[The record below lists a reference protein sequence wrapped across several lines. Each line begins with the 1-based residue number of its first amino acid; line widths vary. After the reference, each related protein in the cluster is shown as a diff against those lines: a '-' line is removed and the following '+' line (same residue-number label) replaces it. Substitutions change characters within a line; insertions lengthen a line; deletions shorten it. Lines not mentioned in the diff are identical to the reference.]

1 MVRAMF
7 QVESAQ
13 RDNQTGKT
21 GHSSSMTGLAESK
34 NGTGREATSNVRE
47 PSGYR
52 GKLFEWLLIAI
63 AVAYA
68 AGLLLAPL
76 VAIIVGAFGEGLR
89 AAVKEISSTDAI
101 SSLKLTLVMAVGA
114 TAVNT
119 VFGVCIAWVLVRDN
133 FWGRRILNGLVDMPF
148 AVSPVIAGFM
158 LILLFGRGGWLTPIT
173 DALGVKVVFALPGI
187 LLATIFISLPF
198 VIREVAP
205 VLAQVSADQEDA
217 ARTIGANRLLTF
229 WHVTLPAIRW
239 GLLYG
244 VSLTFA
250 RAVGEIGAVLVVSGG
265 VSRLTETSTL
275 YIFRSLDDR
284 NYVGANA
291 MAVFLAALSF
301 GILMVIEYFKRRTE
315 QTQTT

>member
-1 MVRAMF
+1 MSQDDGARKPNRRSLFTRA
-7 QVESAQ
+7 
-13 RDNQTGKT
+13 
-21 GHSSSMTGLAESK
+21 
-34 NGTGREATSNVRE
+34 
-47 PSGYR
+47 
-52 GKLFEWLLIAI
+52 KLGEWALIAI
-63 AVAYA
+63 VVLYA

-76 VAIIVGAFGEGLR
+76 VAIVWGSLAEGVSAFAREITS
-89 AAVKEISSTDAI
+89 ADAV

-114 TAVNT
+114 TVINT

-158 LILLFGRGGWLTPIT
+158 LILLFGRTGWFTPLTE
-173 DALGVKVVFALPGI
+173 ALGIKVVFALPGI
-187 LLATIFISLPF
+187 LLATVFISLPF

-205 VLAQVSADQEDA
+205 VLSEVSLDQEDA
-217 ARTIGANRLLTF
+217 AFTIGASRLLTF

-275 YIFRSLDDR
+275 FIYRSLDER

-291 MAVFLAALSF
+291 MAVLLAAISF
-301 GILMVIEYFKRRTE
+301 VILLVIELLKKRTE
-315 QTQTT
+315 QTQTL

>member
-1 MVRAMF
+1 MYR
-7 QVESAQ
+7 VESLIHRKDAEDVELVQPKTSARRVRSQ
-13 RDNQTGKT
+13 RLGGEK
-21 GHSSSMTGLAESK
+21 A
-34 NGTGREATSNVRE
+34 
-47 PSGYR
+47 SGAKAPGSLR
-52 GKLFEWLLIAI
+52 AKLVERLLIA
-63 AVAYA
+63 VVVLYA

-76 VAIIVGAFGEGLR
+76 LAIFWGALAEGFGVVVRELT
-89 AAVKEISSTDAI
+89 AADAL
-101 SSLKLTLVMAVGA
+101 SSLKLTLIMAVSA
-114 TAVNT
+114 TAINT
-119 VFGVCIAWVLVRDN
+119 VFGVCIAWVLVRDE

-158 LILLFGRGGWLTPIT
+158 LILLFGRTGWLTPLT
-173 DALGVKVVFALPGI
+173 EALGIKVVFALPGI

-205 VLAQVSADQEDA
+205 VLGQVSLDQEDA
-217 ARTIGANRLLTF
+217 ALTIGANRLQTF
-229 WHVTLPAIRW
+229 WQVTLPAIRW

-275 YIFRSLDDR
+275 FIFRSLDDR

-291 MAVFLAALSF
+291 MAVVLAGISF
-301 GILMVIEYFKRRTE
+301 VILMVIEFLKKRTE
-315 QTQTT
+315 QTQTL

>member
-1 MVRAMF
+1 
-7 QVESAQ
+7 
-13 RDNQTGKT
+13 
-21 GHSSSMTGLAESK
+21 
-34 NGTGREATSNVRE
+34 
-47 PSGYR
+47 
-52 GKLFEWLLIAI
+52 
-63 AVAYA
+63 
-68 AGLLLAPL
+68 
-76 VAIIVGAFGEGLR
+76 
-89 AAVKEISSTDAI
+89 
-101 SSLKLTLVMAVGA
+101 MAVGA
-114 TAVNT
+114 TAINT

-158 LILLFGRGGWLTPIT
+158 LILLFGRTGWLTSIT

-205 VLAQVSADQEDA
+205 VLGQVSRDQEDA
-217 ARTIGANRLLTF
+217 ALTIGANRLQTF

-275 YIFRSLDDR
+275 FIFRSLDDR
-284 NYVGANA
+284 NYIGANA
-291 MAVFLAALSF
+291 MAVVLAAISF
-301 GILMVIEYFKRRTE
+301 LILMVIEFLKKRTE
-315 QTQTT
+315 HAQST

>member
-1 MVRAMF
+1 MSEAEV
-7 QVESAQ
+7 Q
-13 RDNQTGKT
+13 RRNAEQTAPKMMRSRRLG
-21 GHSSSMTGLAESK
+21 GE
-34 NGTGREATSNVRE
+34 
-47 PSGYR
+47 
-52 GKLFEWLLIAI
+52 KLIEWALIAI
-63 AVAYA
+63 VMLYA
-68 AGLLLAPL
+68 AALLLAPL
-76 VAIIVGAFGEGLR
+76 AAIVWGAFAEGVGSF
-89 AAVKEISSTDAI
+89 VKETTSVDAL
-101 SSLKLTLVMAVGA
+101 SSLKLTLIMAVGS
-114 TAVNT
+114 TAINT
-119 VFGVCIAWVLVRDN
+119 VFGLCIAWVLVRDR

-158 LILLFGRGGWLTPIT
+158 LILLFGRTGWFTPVIE
-173 DALGVKVVFALPGI
+173 ALGIKVVFALPGI

-205 VLAQVSADQEDA
+205 VLEHLSLEQEDA
-217 ARTIGANRLLTF
+217 ALTIGANRLQTF

-284 NYVGANA
+284 NYIGANA
-291 MAVFLAALSF
+291 MAVVLAAISF
-301 GILMVIEYFKRRTE
+301 AILTVIEFFKKRTR
-315 QTQTT
+315 QTQSL

>member
-1 MVRAMF
+1 MRLAETLI
-7 QVESAQ
+7 QRRGAKGAEIQQRSTSEPSQ
-13 RDNQTGKT
+13 RDLRDVGAKATRNSPPGITRAKT
-21 GHSSSMTGLAESK
+21 G
-34 NGTGREATSNVRE
+34 
-47 PSGYR
+47 
-52 GKLFEWLLIAI
+52 EWLLIVI
-63 AVAYA
+63 AVLYA

-76 VAIIVGAFGEGLR
+76 VAILWGALAEGFG
-89 AAVKEISSTDAI
+89 AVARELSSTDAL
-101 SSLKLTLVMAVGA
+101 SSLKLTLIMAVSA
-114 TAVNT
+114 TVINT
-119 VFGVCIAWVLVRDN
+119 LFGLCIARVLVRDN

-158 LILLFGRGGWLTPIT
+158 LILLFGRNGWLTPVT
-173 DALGVKVVFALPGI
+173 DALGLKVVFAMPGI

-205 VLAQVSADQEDA
+205 VLSQVNLDQEDA
-217 ARTIGANRLLTF
+217 ALTIGANRLQTF

-275 YIFRSLDDR
+275 FIFRSLDDR
-284 NYVGANA
+284 NYIGANA
-291 MAVFLAALSF
+291 MAVVLAGISF
-301 GILMVIEYFKRRTE
+301 VILLVIEFLKKRTE
-315 QTQTT
+315 GIRTF

>member
-1 MVRAMF
+1 MYR
-7 QVESAQ
+7 VESLIHRKDAEDVELAQ
-13 RDNQTGKT
+13 PKTSARRVRSPGLGGERASGGKAP
-21 GHSSSMTGLAESK
+21 GSIRA
-34 NGTGREATSNVRE
+34 
-47 PSGYR
+47 
-52 GKLFEWLLIAI
+52 KLVERLLIA
-63 AVAYA
+63 VVVLYA

-76 VAIIVGAFGEGLR
+76 IAIFWGALAEGFAVVVRELT
-89 AAVKEISSTDAI
+89 AADAL
-101 SSLKLTLVMAVGA
+101 SSLKLTLIMAVSA
-114 TAVNT
+114 TAINT
-119 VFGVCIAWVLVRDN
+119 VFGVCIAWVLVRDE

-158 LILLFGRGGWLTPIT
+158 LILLFGRTGWLTPLT
-173 DALGVKVVFALPGI
+173 EALGIKVVFALPGI

-205 VLAQVSADQEDA
+205 VLGQVSLDQEDA
-217 ARTIGANRLLTF
+217 ALTIGANRLQTF

-244 VSLTFA
+244 MSLTFA

-275 YIFRSLDDR
+275 FIFRSLDDR

-291 MAVFLAALSF
+291 MAVVLAGISF
-301 GILMVIEYFKRRTE
+301 VILIVIEFLKKRTE
-315 QTQTT
+315 QTRTL